1 MLKPKQTHL
10 IVSLVVFIAILLI
23 LVFLAIFN
31 IFTITSKDLTSA
43 LLTTDGIFIGFTI
56 SALGIYYSIPL
67 RDEIKTALVKQGYYK
82 QVSKN
87 FIISVVGFSISMLS
101 SIIIMCF
108 SINNIFVNIL
118 TALEVS
124 SFIASL
130 VLLILTSINFFKIVT
145 KN

>member
-10 IVSLVVFIAILLI
+10 IVSLVVFIAILLT
-23 LVFLAIFN
+23 LVLLTTFN
-31 IFTITSKDLTSA
+31 VFTITSKDLTTA

-67 RDEIKTALVKQGYYK
+67 REEIKTALVKQGYYK

-87 FIISVVGFSISMLS
+87 FITSVVGFSVSMLC

-108 SINNIFVNIL
+108 SVNNIFVNIL
-118 TALEVS
+118 TAFEVS

-130 VLLILTSINFFKIVT
+130 ILLILTSINFFKIVT

>member
-10 IVSLVVFIAILLI
+10 IVSLVVFIAILLA
-23 LVFLAIFN
+23 LVFLTIFN
-31 IFTITSKDLTSA
+31 VFTIISKDLTTA

-67 RDEIKTALVKQGYYK
+67 REEIKTALVKQGYYK

-87 FIISVVGFSISMLS
+87 FIISVVGFSVSMLC
-101 SIIIMCF
+101 SIVIMCF
-108 SINNIFVNIL
+108 SVNNIFVNIL
-118 TALEVS
+118 TAFEVS

-130 VLLILTSINFFKIVT
+130 ILLILTSINFFKIVT